1 VRPIRRASLGV
12 ALLAACAQESAIP
25 APPAAATAVAPS
37 APAAAPASAVQ
48 DCASRVAGMRDVFAS
63 GPAEPVII
71 PLLAGMELPDSRDG
85 TAITDGLPIYILADG
100 SFNYNATPLAA
111 VTDAEA
117 RIKQDLVHAQAFAEA
132 RERPFHPTL
141 LLIVDRRAPIS
152 VIDAL
157 ARSLPVTMNYAQVVD
172 LSGDGV
178 PPPPPIPAWVDAAYN
193 TADLVDAADY
203 QERRVAAISR
213 AIGSCDAVREAFAA
227 AADASFED
235 RERALIGRVPPAVLR
250 CRCESVDVEALTAI
264 LWHSA
269 GKKAPAR
276 RLLPLRLRQD
286 RGARSVRLPANATGA
301 DLARLAE
308 ERAGRP
314 FRLSL
319 TAAG

>member
-1 VRPIRRASLGV
+1 
-12 ALLAACAQESAIP
+12 
-25 APPAAATAVAPS
+25 
-37 APAAAPASAVQ
+37 
-48 DCASRVAGMRDVFAS
+48 M
-63 GPAEPVII
+63 
-71 PLLAGMELPDSRDG
+71 
-85 TAITDGLPIYILADG
+85 
-100 SFNYNATPLAA
+100 
-111 VTDAEA
+111 TDAEA

-178 PPPPPIPAWVDAAYN
+178 PP
-193 TADLVDAADY
+193 
-203 QERRVAAISR
+203 
-213 AIGSCDAVREAFAA
+213 
-227 AADASFED
+227 
-235 RERALIGRVPPAVLR
+235 AVLS

-276 RLLPLRLRQD
+276 RLLPLCLRQD
-286 RGARSVRLPANATGA
+286 RGARAVRLPANATGA

-319 TAAG
+319 TPAG